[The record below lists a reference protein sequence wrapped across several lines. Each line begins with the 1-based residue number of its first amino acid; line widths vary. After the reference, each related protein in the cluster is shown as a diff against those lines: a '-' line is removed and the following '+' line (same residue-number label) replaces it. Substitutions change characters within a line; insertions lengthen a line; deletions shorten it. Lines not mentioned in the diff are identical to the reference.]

1 MFVVVASSVVRT
13 KSAVANTAAAPSA
26 GDTEVRNGA
35 VVSADAAELLTERKF
50 VVLKVKFAFEFS
62 TVHGALPHKLPVSAV
77 VAAVIVSFPVTVKVA
92 PLARVSEVGFN
103 KTCAVSVPKTV
114 YGKTK
119 QRFATEA

>member
-1 MFVVVASSVVRT
+1 MFAVVASSVVRT

-35 VVSADAAELLTERKF
+35 VVSADATELLTERKF
-50 VVLKVKFAFEFS
+50 VVELTTA
-62 TVHGALPHKLPVSAV
+62 HGALPHKLPVSAV
-77 VAAVIVSFPVTVKVA
+77 AAAVIVSFPVTVKVA

-103 KTCAVSVPKTV
+103 KTCAVSVPETV

-119 QRFATEA
+119 QPFVTAL